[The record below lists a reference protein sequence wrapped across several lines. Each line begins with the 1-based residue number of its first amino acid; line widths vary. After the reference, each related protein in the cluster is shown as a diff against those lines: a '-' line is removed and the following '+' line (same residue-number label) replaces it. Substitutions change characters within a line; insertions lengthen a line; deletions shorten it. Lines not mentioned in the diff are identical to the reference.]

1 MDAKTM
7 RKVADNIRILEAAMV
22 EKAKSGHPGGS
33 MSGTDYVNTLY
44 SKYIVYDPDDA
55 KWFARD
61 RFFLDP
67 GHMSPM
73 LYGVLAMCGK
83 FLIEDLKNLRQ
94 WGSVTPG
101 HPEVD
106 VCRGIENGSGP
117 LGQGHAMAVG
127 AAIAERFIA
136 ARFGEVVSHKT
147 YAFISDGGVQ
157 EEISQGAGRLAG
169 YLGLSNLIMFY
180 DSNKVQLAT
189 MVDDVTSE
197 DTAAKYRAWNWNV
210 IEIDG
215 NDSDEICKALDQ
227 ALKEDERPTLIIGNT
242 VMGKG
247 CVDADGNSFEFKCS
261 THGNPLSKS
270 GASYEMTVKNLGGN
284 PEDPWAVFEETK
296 ALYAARKEELK
307 AIVAERRAKFDA
319 WAKENPEDAAEL
331 QSWIDGK
338 LPEIDYKAIAHK
350 PNIATR
356 ASSADVLTVL
366 GEKVK
371 NMIVSSA
378 DLSNSDKTEAF
389 LKKAGSVIAPDNYGG
404 KFLQSGVAE
413 LTMATVM
420 NGIALH
426 GGLLCACGTFFVF
439 SDYMKPAIRMTAL
452 MQLPVKYV
460 WTHDS
465 FRVGEDG
472 PKVKNMIVS
481 SADLSNSDK
490 TEAFLKKAGSVIAP
504 DNYGGKFLQSGVAEL
519 TMATVMNGIALHGGL
534 LCACGTFFVFSDYM
548 KPAIRMTALMQLPV
562 KYVWTHDSFRVGEDG
577 PTHQPVEQEAQIR
590 LMEELKNHSGK
601 NSMLVLR
608 PADSAETTVA
618 WKMAMENV
626 DSPTGLILTRQDVED
641 LPSAGGDRY
650 ADALQMLKGGYAVV
664 NCEKPDVVL
673 VGNGSDV
680 MLLVKAAEQLKEEGV
695 NARVVSVPSIGL
707 FMSQE
712 DGYRKALIPDDVPTY
727 GKTSGIPSTL
737 LRVVG
742 SKGKISGLDHFGYSA
757 PYKLLEEKFGF
768 TVDAVLAEIRDL
780 LK

>member
-83 FLIEDLKNLRQ
+83 FSIEDLKNLRQ

-472 PKVKNMIVS
+472 P
-481 SADLSNSDK
+481 
-490 TEAFLKKAGSVIAP
+490 
-504 DNYGGKFLQSGVAEL
+504 
-519 TMATVMNGIALHGGL
+519 
-534 LCACGTFFVFSDYM
+534 
-548 KPAIRMTALMQLPV
+548 
-562 KYVWTHDSFRVGEDG
+562 
-577 PTHQPVEQEAQIR
+577 THQPVEQEAQIR
-590 LMEELKNHSGK
+590 LMEELKNHYRSIITLLGEDAEREGLLK
-601 NSMLVLR
+601 TPERVAKAMLSLTKGYHIDPHEVLR
-608 PADSAETTVA
+608 SAKFKEEYSQMVIVKDIDFFSLCEHHMLPFYGKAHVA
-618 WKMAMENV
+618 YIPNGYI
-626 DSPTGLILTRQDVED
+626 TGLSKI
-641 LPSAGGDRY
+641 
-650 ADALQMLKGGYAVV
+650 
-664 NCEKPDVVL
+664 
-673 VGNGSDV
+673 
-680 MLLVKAAEQLKEEGV
+680 
-695 NARVVSVPSIGL
+695 ARVVDIFSHRLQVQERMTLQIKDCIQETLNPLGVMVVVEAKHMCMQMRGVEKQNSITTTSDFTGAFNQAKTREE
-707 FMSQE
+707 FMN
-712 DGYRKALIPDDVPTY
+712 LIQH
-727 GKTSGIPSTL
+727 G
-737 LRVVG
+737 RV
-742 SKGKISGLDHFGYSA
+742 
-757 PYKLLEEKFGF
+757 
-768 TVDAVLAEIRDL
+768 
-780 LK
+780 

>member
-1 MDAKTM
+1 
-7 RKVADNIRILEAAMV
+7 
-22 EKAKSGHPGGS
+22 
-33 MSGTDYVNTLY
+33 
-44 SKYIVYDPDDA
+44 
-55 KWFARD
+55 
-61 RFFLDP
+61 
-67 GHMSPM
+67 
-73 LYGVLAMCGK
+73 
-83 FLIEDLKNLRQ
+83 
-94 WGSVTPG
+94 
-101 HPEVD
+101 
-106 VCRGIENGSGP
+106 
-117 LGQGHAMAVG
+117 
-127 AAIAERFIA
+127 
-136 ARFGEVVSHKT
+136 
-147 YAFISDGGVQ
+147 
-157 EEISQGAGRLAG
+157 
-169 YLGLSNLIMFY
+169 
-180 DSNKVQLAT
+180 
-189 MVDDVTSE
+189 
-197 DTAAKYRAWNWNV
+197 
-210 IEIDG
+210 
-215 NDSDEICKALDQ
+215 
-227 ALKEDERPTLIIGNT
+227 
-242 VMGKG
+242 MGKG

-472 PKVKNMIVS
+472 P
-481 SADLSNSDK
+481 
-490 TEAFLKKAGSVIAP
+490 
-504 DNYGGKFLQSGVAEL
+504 
-519 TMATVMNGIALHGGL
+519 
-534 LCACGTFFVFSDYM
+534 
-548 KPAIRMTALMQLPV
+548 
-562 KYVWTHDSFRVGEDG
+562 
-577 PTHQPVEQEAQIR
+577 THQPVEQEAQIR

-664 NCEKPDVVL
+664 NCESLMWCLWVT
-673 VGNGSDV
+673 
-680 MLLVKAAEQLKEEGV
+680 
-695 NARVVSVPSIGL
+695 
-707 FMSQE
+707 
-712 DGYRKALIPDDVPTY
+712 AL
-727 GKTSGIPSTL
+727 TL
-737 LRVVG
+737 CCL
-742 SKGKISGLDHFGYSA
+742 
-757 PYKLLEEKFGF
+757 
-768 TVDAVLAEIRDL
+768 
-780 LK
+780 

>member
-83 FLIEDLKNLRQ
+83 FSIEDLKNLRQ

-319 WAKENPEDAAEL
+319 WAKEKPEDAAEL

-472 PKVKNMIVS
+472 P
-481 SADLSNSDK
+481 
-490 TEAFLKKAGSVIAP
+490 
-504 DNYGGKFLQSGVAEL
+504 
-519 TMATVMNGIALHGGL
+519 
-534 LCACGTFFVFSDYM
+534 
-548 KPAIRMTALMQLPV
+548 
-562 KYVWTHDSFRVGEDG
+562 
-577 PTHQPVEQEAQIR
+577 THQPVEQEAQIR
-590 LMEELKNHSGK
+590 LMEDLKNHSGK

-641 LPSAGGDRY
+641 LPSASGDRY

>member
-1 MDAKTM
+1 
-7 RKVADNIRILEAAMV
+7 
-22 EKAKSGHPGGS
+22 
-33 MSGTDYVNTLY
+33 
-44 SKYIVYDPDDA
+44 
-55 KWFARD
+55 
-61 RFFLDP
+61 
-67 GHMSPM
+67 
-73 LYGVLAMCGK
+73 
-83 FLIEDLKNLRQ
+83 
-94 WGSVTPG
+94 
-101 HPEVD
+101 
-106 VCRGIENGSGP
+106 
-117 LGQGHAMAVG
+117 
-127 AAIAERFIA
+127 
-136 ARFGEVVSHKT
+136 
-147 YAFISDGGVQ
+147 
-157 EEISQGAGRLAG
+157 
-169 YLGLSNLIMFY
+169 MFY
-180 DSNKVQLAT
+180 DSNDVQLSTDCDA
-189 MVDDVTSE
+189 VSSE
-197 DTAAKYRAWNWNV
+197 DTAEKYKAWHWFV
-210 IEIDG
+210 QEVDG
-215 NDSDEICKALDQ
+215 TDAEAMSKALDN
-227 ALKEDERPTLIIGNT
+227 ALQEKDRPSLIIGHT
-242 VMGKG
+242 VMGRG
-247 CVDADGNSFEFKCS
+247 CVTADGKNFEGQCS
-261 THGNPLSKS
+261 THGQPLSKS
-270 GASYEMTVKNLGGN
+270 GASYEKTVEHLGGD
-284 PEDPWAVFEETK
+284 PQDPWKIWTDVE
-296 ALYAARKEELK
+296 ALYEARKEELR
-307 AIVAERRAKFDA
+307 AIVAERKAAEKKWREANPEK
-319 WAKENPEDAAEL
+319 AKELDNYINNVVTPV
-331 QSWIDGK
+331 
-338 LPEIDYKAIAHK
+338 DYKAISHK
-350 PNIATR
+350 ANIATR
-356 ASSADVLTVL
+356 AASADVLGVL
-366 GEKVK
+366 AEKVG

-378 DLSNSDKTEAF
+378 DLANSDKTDAF
-389 LKKAGSVIAPDNYGG
+389 LKKTTPFAPKDFKGAFLHAGVS
-404 KFLQSGVAE
+404 E
-413 LTMATVM
+413 LGMTSII

-426 GGLLCACGTFFVF
+426 GGLIGACA
-439 SDYMKPAIRMTAL
+439 
-452 MQLPVKYV
+452 
-460 WTHDS
+460 
-465 FRVGEDG
+465 
-472 PKVKNMIVS
+472 
-481 SADLSNSDK
+481 
-490 TEAFLKKAGSVIAP
+490 
-504 DNYGGKFLQSGVAEL
+504 
-519 TMATVMNGIALHGGL
+519 
-534 LCACGTFFVFSDYM
+534 TFFVFSDYM